1 MWALLPFPSKVGGAE
16 AECERL
22 QSAPADTDL
31 DSLTS
36 VKEEAE
42 EQDKHICNYTRR
54 ERHDGLFEE
63 KEIQRLGLVVRQK
76 RKKKLTYWV
85 INDQFSDL

>member
-1 MWALLPFPSKVGGAE
+1 MGGSE
-16 AECERL
+16 AGCERL

-42 EQDKHICNYTRR
+42 QDKHICNCTKRKRYVR
-54 ERHDGLFEE
+54 LFGG
-63 KEIQRLGLVVRQK
+63 KEI
-76 RKKKLTYWV
+76 
-85 INDQFSDL
+85 

>member
-1 MWALLPFPSKVGGAE
+1 MGGAE
-16 AECERL
+16 TGCESL

-42 EQDKHICNYTRR
+42 QDKCICNYTKRKR
-54 ERHDGLFEE
+54 YARLFGG
-63 KEIQRLGLVVRQK
+63 KEI
-76 RKKKLTYWV
+76 
-85 INDQFSDL
+85 